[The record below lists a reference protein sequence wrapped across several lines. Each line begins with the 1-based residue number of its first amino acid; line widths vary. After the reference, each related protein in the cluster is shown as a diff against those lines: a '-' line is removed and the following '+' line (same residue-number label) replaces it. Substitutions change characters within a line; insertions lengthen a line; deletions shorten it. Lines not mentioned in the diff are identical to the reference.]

1 MSIVK
6 KRNLFTRGTNGFEP
20 EPGDVCLSD
29 ITETLGK
36 LSAEASKLELQD
48 NLTSCKKSVK
58 LTFELDKL
66 SKMYRERVRS
76 VRDDIRTGNQNEGRY
91 KGNAETLIKI
101 NKAKGE
107 EEEEEEDD
115 EYNN

>member
-1 MSIVK
+1 MGIVK

-20 EPGDVCLSD
+20 EVDDVCLSD
-29 ITETLGK
+29 ITENLGK

-48 NLTSCKKSVK
+48 NLESCKRSVK

-66 SKMYRERVRS
+66 SKLYRERIRS
-76 VRDDIRTGNQNEGRY
+76 TRDDIRTGNKSDNRY

-101 NKAKGE
+101 NEAK
-107 EEEEEEDD
+107 
-115 EYNN
+115 NK